1 MRTGLS
7 FSVNGACVGLSLGHC
22 SGGLPEGTSTTNSS
36 KLLGLTASLL
46 AGSVVDCYFHHS
58 FLSFAKLSQDQNSAL
73 LAGLLVNINFT

>member
-7 FSVNGACVGLSLGHC
+7 FSVNGACVGLSLGHR